1 MAAASYTS
9 GLFDHA
15 AFNVLQLSDIP
26 GAPDAPA
33 VPLTGPHFVPGDAR
47 PPVIHQLLGA
57 LIDVP
62 PSAWL
67 FV

>member
-9 GLFDHA
+9 GLFDQP
-15 AFNVLQLSDIP
+15 AFNVGQLSDIP
-26 GAPDAPA
+26 DDPNAPP
-33 VPLTGPHFVPGDAR
+33 VPLTDPHFLSGDSR
-47 PPVIHQLLGA
+47 PPVILQLFGA